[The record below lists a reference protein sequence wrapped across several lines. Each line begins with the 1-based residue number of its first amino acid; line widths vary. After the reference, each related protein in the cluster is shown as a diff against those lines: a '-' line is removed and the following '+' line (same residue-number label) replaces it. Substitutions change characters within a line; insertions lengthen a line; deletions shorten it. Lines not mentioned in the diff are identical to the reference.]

1 MWGETYAREDVLARL
16 RDELAGEASLRICH
30 DRSGTVLG
38 FCWAQ
43 LLDAAAV
50 MRAVDTIKFYQ
61 SMALP
66 DLPDRIDA
74 LLAGTR
80 VLYVHDLGI
89 ARSARSRVPL
99 TQLIYPVLADVARR
113 TGHGRVLFWTMPE
126 TRVSTLARRA
136 RFVECPMPNGM
147 RFHLGEFRAHHDG
160 NGLWAALDGDGGHGG
175 GRPRRPRQAVRAI
188 ANAGRRDAVRYNRRG
203 LGPVDRERL
212 GPRPM
217 SFACVP
223 ARARGS
229 LRERGPQDASRGAT
243 TSARAASG
251 GPSMHGPAVRS
262 GAASEMASGCR
273 LGLTRDRSAD
283 VTQGPTA
290 PA

>member
-1 MWGETYAREDVLARL
+1 MPRTHAIVNRQHRELSFAAYASFDALAADGAMLDALIEQYQRVFGASEVWGETYSREDVLAKL

-30 DRSGTVLG
+30 DRSGHVLG

-74 LLAGTR
+74 LLSGTR

-99 TQLIYPVLADVARR
+99 TQLIYPVLADAARR
-113 TGHGRVLFWTMPE
+113 TGHGRVLFWSMPE

-147 RFHLGEFRAHHDG
+147 RFHLGEFRAHHEG
-160 NGLWAALDGDGGHGG
+160 NGLGLRWMATEDTAAAVHSDQDQRC
-175 GRPRRPRQAVRAI
+175 GR
-188 ANAGRRDAVRYNRRG
+188 
-203 LGPVDRERL
+203 
-212 GPRPM
+212 
-217 SFACVP
+217 
-223 ARARGS
+223 
-229 LRERGPQDASRGAT
+229 
-243 TSARAASG
+243 
-251 GPSMHGPAVRS
+251 
-262 GAASEMASGCR
+262 
-273 LGLTRDRSAD
+273 
-283 VTQGPTA
+283 
-290 PA
+290 

>member
-1 MWGETYAREDVLARL
+1 MPRTSAIVNRHPRELSFAAYASFDALAADGAMLDALIEQYQRVFEASEVWGETYAREDVLARL

-74 LLAGTR
+74 LLSGTP

-160 NGLWAALDGDGGHGG
+160 N
-175 GRPRRPRQAVRAI
+175 V
-188 ANAGRRDAVRYNRRG
+188 
-203 LGPVDRERL
+203 
-212 GPRPM
+212 
-217 SFACVP
+217 
-223 ARARGS
+223 
-229 LRERGPQDASRGAT
+229 
-243 TSARAASG
+243 
-251 GPSMHGPAVRS
+251 
-262 GAASEMASGCR
+262 
-273 LGLTRDRSAD
+273 LGLRWMATEDTAAAVHADQDRRC
-283 VTQGPTA
+283 GR
-290 PA
+290 